1 MDMYSLIALDIDGT
15 LIGPDGRV
23 SSANRR
29 AVARAREAGVR
40 VVLCT
45 GRSWQESEDVA
56 DQAGC
61 DRVLVC
67 QGGAALADLDQ
78 RRNTRRWDIHR
89 ETGRALVE
97 RLEREELGLMLFA
110 GEELLVNPRGEEIFR
125 TYPSAGFH
133 RCKRVEARPGA
144 VLEREGLPLS
154 KIYAQGAPETFP
166 SLLKELGRCREVEL
180 TSSAPYNFE
189 IVPAGVDKGTS
200 LAALAGVLGLGLE
213 DCAAIGDSDNDRGML
228 AAVGMPIAMGNAA
241 EEIRALARRVT
252 ASNREDGVAKAI
264 GRLLEEG

>member
-1 MDMYSLIALDIDGT
+1 MYRLIALDIDGT

-23 SSANRR
+23 SPANRE
-29 AVARAREAGVR
+29 AIARARAAGMK

-67 QGGAALADLDQ
+67 QGGAALADLGL
-78 RRNTRRWDIHR
+78 RRNTRRWDMPR
-89 ETGRALVE
+89 ETGLALVE

-110 GEELLVNPRGEEIFR
+110 GEELLVNPKGDEIFR

-133 RCKRVEARPGA
+133 RCKRVEGSPGA

-166 SLLKELGRCREVEL
+166 PLLAELGE
-180 TSSAPYNFE
+180 Y
-189 IVPAGVDKGTS
+189 AGVDKGTG
-200 LAALAGVLGLGLE
+200 LAALAGGLGIALE
-213 DCAAIGDSDNDRGML
+213 ECAAIGDSDNDRGML
-228 AAVGMPIAMGNAA
+228 TAVGMPIAMGNATEA
-241 EEIRALARRVT
+241 IRALARRIT
-252 ASNREDGVAKAI
+252 ASNREDGVARAI
-264 GRLLEEG
+264 DRLLEAN

>member
-1 MDMYSLIALDIDGT
+1 MYRLIALDIDGT

-23 SSANRR
+23 SPANRE
-29 AVARAREAGVR
+29 AIARARAAGMK

-67 QGGAALADLDQ
+67 QGGAALADLGL
-78 RRNTRRWDIHR
+78 RRNPRRWDMPR
-89 ETGRALVE
+89 ETGLALVE

-110 GEELLVNPRGEEIFR
+110 GEELLVNPKGDEIFR

-133 RCKRVEARPGA
+133 RCKRVEGSPGA

-166 SLLKELGRCREVEL
+166 PLLAELGEYADVEL

-189 IVPAGVDKGTS
+189 IVPAGVDKGTG
-200 LAALAGVLGLGLE
+200 LAALAGGLGIALE
-213 DCAAIGDSDNDRGML
+213 ECAAIGDSDNDRGML
-228 AAVGMPIAMGNAA
+228 TAVGMPIAMGNATEA
-241 EEIRALARRVT
+241 IRALARRIT
-252 ASNREDGVAKAI
+252 ASNREDGVARAI
-264 GRLLEEG
+264 DRLLEAN